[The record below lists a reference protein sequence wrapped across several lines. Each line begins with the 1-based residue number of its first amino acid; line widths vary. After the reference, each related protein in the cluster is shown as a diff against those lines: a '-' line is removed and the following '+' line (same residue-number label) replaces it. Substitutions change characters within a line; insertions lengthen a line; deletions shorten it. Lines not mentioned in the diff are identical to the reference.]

1 MAFVADMRHLTSQTV
16 VVFPTLGSELP
27 RRLQITEKFL
37 TRSLGLGLGV
47 EVVKSASSTRRKKE
61 VSSPKTLFTLLVETV
76 HDHLLTF
83 ARVIEALDSSSFAS
97 GLCAWADFLDTLLEG
112 VLSFRTHLTPFELDA
127 KRFLVGQRLLA
138 TVTAAR
144 NNLSDS
150 LSVFVT
156 RMRRTSI
163 FDRVEKDSRCFV
175 RALGR
180 EVSSSLCEAKLWWA
194 VGEEDRELE
203 ENAWY
208 NAESCVETRKAL
220 LMAAQGVV
228 KCADVVLAGHSCTSH
243 PCAAEYE
250 LVVLKMARTC
260 TLECVIGEPGYVRTC
275 TRWDAGF
282 VLLSDP
288 ATGVVLERFLAV
300 LVKHFPMELRWSSL
314 PHIVFLLADY
324 LHRKPF
330 QSSAVL
336 QAVCEV
342 SDAAAF
348 MISEAIRITQ
358 TKADGYRDPY
368 ERFDKDVDE
377 AGDEASDEAG
387 HEVVDDP
394 TDYNSHYE
402 KRFDQPDIWAFSRR
416 RFRFWWCVESACP
429 DNGAITRWQTMVLD
443 GVIRHL
449 QNVIVAM
456 NNFDHDH
463 YDYYVRHATRNWL
476 LFKREAMMIVD
487 ETKRAQE
494 VQHAV
499 LEALAA
505 SPDRMEFV
513 RQPGGLEDFLQL
525 CRGVNEWSPLRREW
539 SGVVYRG
546 GKARERA
553 YDGSGSAPRSRRR
566 RRRQEL

>member
-275 TRWDAGF
+275 TRWDPGF

-368 ERFDKDVDE
+368 EPYDKDVDE
-377 AGDEASDEAG
+377 AGDEAG
-387 HEVVDDP
+387 VDP
-394 TDYNSHYE
+394 DYFNSHY
-402 KRFDQPDIWAFSRR
+402 RGSRPRMWAFSRR
-416 RFRFWWCVESACP
+416 RLRFWWCVESACP
-429 DNGAITRWQTMVLD
+429 DKGAITRWQSMVLD

-449 QNVIVAM
+449 QNAINAIIAM
-456 NNFDHDH
+456 NDLEDDD
-463 YDYYVRHATRNWL
+463 DYYEDATRNWF
-476 LFKREAMMIVD
+476 LFKREAMIIVD

-499 LEALAA
+499 MEALAA
-505 SPDRMEFV
+505 SPDGIMEEFV
-513 RQPGGLEDFLQL
+513 RQHGGLEDFLQL
-525 CRGVNEWSPLRREW
+525 CRGVNEWSPLRSEW
-539 SGVVYRG
+539 SGAVYRG

-553 YDGSGSAPRSRRR
+553 IIRSFSRLGSGSASRPRR
-566 RRRQEL
+566 RRRQKL